1 MRSSIN
7 NAVDY
12 SFDTNVKMKNSGIEW
27 IGKVPEH
34 WEACRFKD
42 FIKLCTKKSDSIN
55 KIGLENIESGTGRFI
70 ETDTEFEG
78 NGVEFK
84 KGDIVYGKLRP
95 YLQKVWMA
103 EFSGNAVGDFFVFN
117 ARKNA
122 MPAYIKYVML
132 SDGFT
137 KVADGSTAGA
147 KMPRVSS
154 DFILSLHYYIP
165 SLKTQQRII
174 TYLDNK
180 LSEISHQVSL
190 LTSKRD
196 AYLRLK
202 KSIINHAVTHGLNPN
217 VKMKDSGIEWIGEVP
232 EHWEV
237 KRMKDICDYISRGT
251 TPDYVDEGY
260 QKVMNQATFSK
271 GWIDERNIRYTK
283 VGNNSAHIKN
293 GDLLMA
299 STGGGVLGKI
309 LYFDCNDE
317 NFYAD
322 SHVTIM
328 RNSKEINSMKF
339 LFYYFSQ
346 RFEEINATMTKG
358 STNQTELQRNELL
371 SHKVALPPLPEQHA
385 IATYLDDKCAKID
398 SIVSN
403 LDKQVSRYGDLKR
416 ALIDEVITGKRAV

>member
-1 MRSSIN
+1 MRMRIKEICDYVSRGTTPDY
-7 NAVDY
+7 VDEGLNKVMNQAIFSKGWLDESNLRY
-12 SFDTNVKMKNSGIEW
+12 TSKASKGARIMKGDLLMASTGGGVL
-27 IGKVPEH
+27 GKVFFFDRDDESFY
-34 WEACRFKD
+34 A
-42 FIKLCTKKSDSIN
+42 DSHVTIMRNSKGANLMKYLYYYFYLRYDEIN
-55 KIGLENIESGTGRFI
+55 ATMVK
-70 ETDTEFEG
+70 
-78 NGVEFK
+78 
-84 KGDIVYGKLRP
+84 
-95 YLQKVWMA
+95 
-103 EFSGNAVGDFFVFN
+103 
-117 ARKNA
+117 
-122 MPAYIKYVML
+122 
-132 SDGFT
+132 
-137 KVADGSTAGA
+137 GSTNQTELQ
-147 KMPRVSS
+147 RNYL
-154 DFILSLHYYIP
+154 LSYELDVP
-165 SLKTQQRII
+165 SLETQQRIVD
-174 TYLDNK
+174 YLDTK
-180 LSEISHQVSL
+180 LSEISHQVFL

-202 KSIINHAVTHGLNPN
+202 KSIINHVVTHGLNPN

-283 VGNNSAHIKN
+283 VGNNSVHIKN

-371 SHKVALPPLPEQHA
+371 SHKVALPPLPEQRA
-385 IATYLDDKCAKID
+385 IAIYLDDKCAKID
-398 SIVSN
+398 TIVSN
-403 LDKQVSRYGDLKR
+403 LDKQISRYGDLKR
-416 ALIDEVITGKRAV
+416 SLIDEVITGKRAV